1 MAGSADLQIC
11 HRYSNLSAH
20 SNRQDRPTQGPSVR
34 NGHDA
39 KERPVEIDV
48 RTQDQVK
55 VIKLRGKLN
64 LGAALDRTNETIKD
78 LLDSGESRLLL
89 DLQEVPMIDSSGIG
103 LLVRYLTAAKQ
114 RGGSLKLLNP
124 SKFALQTLKLVRV
137 VNLFEIFEDQQA
149 AVSSFQ

>member
-1 MAGSADLQIC
+1 M
-11 HRYSNLSAH
+11 
-20 SNRQDRPTQGPSVR
+20 
-34 NGHDA
+34 
-39 KERPVEIDV
+39 EIDV

-89 DLQEVPMIDSSGIG
+89 DLEEVPMIDSSGIG

-114 RGGSLKLLNP
+114 RGGSMKLLNP

-137 VNLFEIFEDQQA
+137 VNLFEIFEDQQLA
-149 AVSSFQ
+149 IASFQ

>member
-1 MAGSADLQIC
+1 M
-11 HRYSNLSAH
+11 
-20 SNRQDRPTQGPSVR
+20 
-34 NGHDA
+34 
-39 KERPVEIDV
+39 EIDV

-55 VIKLRGKLN
+55 VIKLKGKLN

-114 RGGSLKLLNP
+114 RGGSMKLLNP

-137 VNLFEIFEDQQA
+137 VNLFEIFEDQQL
-149 AVSSFQ
+149 AVASFQ

>member
-1 MAGSADLQIC
+1 M
-11 HRYSNLSAH
+11 
-20 SNRQDRPTQGPSVR
+20 TQGF
-34 NGHDA
+34 GA

-55 VIKLRGKLN
+55 IVTLRGKLN
-64 LGAALDRTNETIKD
+64 LGASLDRANETLKD
-78 LLDSGESRLLL
+78 LVNAGESRFLL

-114 RGGSLKLLNP
+114 HGGSLKLLNP

-137 VNLFEIFEDQQA
+137 LSLFEVFEDQQA
-149 AVSSFQ
+149 AVASFQ

>member
-1 MAGSADLQIC
+1 M
-11 HRYSNLSAH
+11 
-20 SNRQDRPTQGPSVR
+20 TQRFAS
-34 NGHDA
+34 

-55 VIKLRGKLN
+55 IVRLRGKLN
-64 LGAALDRTNETIKD
+64 LGASLDRANETLKD
-78 LLDSGESRLLL
+78 LLNAGESRFLL

-114 RGGSLKLLNP
+114 HGGSLKLLNP

-137 VNLFEIFEDQQA
+137 LSLFEVFEDQQA
-149 AVSSFQ
+149 AVASFQ

>member
-1 MAGSADLQIC
+1 MPLRVKGLVQ
-11 HRYSNLSAH
+11 
-20 SNRQDRPTQGPSVR
+20 
-34 NGHDA
+34 

-55 VIKLRGKLN
+55 IVKLRGKLN
-64 LGAALDRTNETIKD
+64 LGASLDRTNETFKD
-78 LLDSGESRLLL
+78 LVNAGESRFLL

-114 RGGSLKLLNP
+114 HGGSLKLLNP

-137 VNLFEIFEDQQA
+137 LSLFEVFEDQQV
-149 AVSSFQ
+149 AVASFQ

>member
-1 MAGSADLQIC
+1 M
-11 HRYSNLSAH
+11 
-20 SNRQDRPTQGPSVR
+20 TQGF
-34 NGHDA
+34 GA

-55 VIKLRGKLN
+55 IVRLRGKLN
-64 LGAALDRTNETIKD
+64 LGASLDRANETLKD
-78 LLDSGESRLLL
+78 LVNTGESRLLL

-137 VNLFEIFEDQQA
+137 VNLFEIFEDQQL